1 MSAAVPRIAVIVP
14 CYDDGAT
21 VTEAIASLDEPESL
35 ELVVVDDG
43 SSDERTREVL
53 AGLEAD
59 GVRILRHEQNLGLPA
74 ARTTGLEATS
84 ARFVFPLDADDLAVP
99 GSLTKMAD
107 LLERTPSADACY
119 GDWMQFGA
127 LDKVCRVP
135 RSFDPYMVAFRN
147 RYPVASLFRRSFLE
161 AVGGWQSVGAMVGYE
176 DWDLWMSLAERGG
189 TAVFIDE
196 VLAVRY
202 RVHGVRMLRSA
213 ARNHGA
219 LYAELKERHP
229 QLFADLAAHRRR
241 SSLSPVERVLYPV
254 LFGARRPTGLRR
266 RTEELRARLRR
277 ARRRSRTGDARP
289 QSPP

>member
-1 MSAAVPRIAVIVP
+1 VSETAPRIAVIVP

-21 VTEAIASLDEPESL
+21 VGETLASLEEPEPL

-43 SSDERTREVL
+43 SSDERTRELL
-53 AGLEAD
+53 ARLESDGLR
-59 GVRILRHEQNLGLPA
+59 VVRHEQNLGLPA
-74 ARTTGLEATS
+74 ARTTGLRATR
-84 ARFVFPLDADDLAVP
+84 APFVFPLDADDLAVP
-99 GSLTKMAD
+99 GSLSKMAD

-127 LDKVCRVP
+127 FDKVCRVP
-135 RSFDPYMVAFRN
+135 RTFDPYTVAFRN

-161 AVGGWQSVGAMVGYE
+161 LVGGWQRVGGMVGYE
-176 DWDLWMSLAERGG
+176 DWDLWMTLAERGG
-189 TAVFIDE
+189 TAVFIDN

-219 LYAELKERHP
+219 LYAELKARHP
-229 QLFADLAAHRRR
+229 QLFAELAGHRRR
-241 SSLSPVERVLYPV
+241 SPLSRLDRTLYPV
-254 LFGARRPTGLRR
+254 LFGGRRPTGLKRR
-266 RTEELRARLRR
+266 AEELRGRLRR
-277 ARRRSRTGDARP
+277 ARRRSRTGGARP